1 MGYAAFRKAYHASV
15 FREKEAPI
23 SGGKVAT
30 EPVRQTPIRATV
42 AETNS
47 DPEDPHP
54 DFKSWF
60 QPIVQG
66 AEAVALARCAYL
78 DAEGD
83 LRQAL
88 IRVPDQRIR
97 KLQHLLF
104 DLAQTLDPELAA
116 ADAHY
121 KSGQSANDRCHRA
134 EKCSCS
140 MCKDNNICP
149 SPDNGRL
156 YCPFAHRASLPGV
169 QKTPLRV
176 KMSGSKRVPV

>member
-15 FREKEAPI
+15 LREKEAPI
-23 SGGKVAT
+23 SSGKAAT
-30 EPVRQTPIRATV
+30 EPIKQMPLHVIV

-47 DPEDPHP
+47 DLEDPNP

-66 AEAVALARCAYL
+66 VETVALARCAYL

-83 LRQAL
+83 SHQ
-88 IRVPDQRIR
+88 RVPDQRVR

-104 DLAQTLDPELAA
+104 DLAQTLDPVLAA

-134 EKCSCS
+134 KECSCS
-140 MCKDNNICP
+140 TCKDNEICP
-149 SPDNGRL
+149 SPNNRKV
-156 YCPFAHRASLPGV
+156 YCPFDHRTSLPSA
-169 QKTPLRV
+169 QKAPLRV
-176 KMSGSKRVPV
+176 KMSGSKHVPV